1 MYILKCGSTFKKWLD
16 AIDKFAAV
24 VVLTRLRTVSK
35 GSLGT
40 WRSVGGGVSEL
51 KIDFGPGYRVYFTR
65 RGKEV
70 IILLVGGDKK
80 SQKRDIAKA
89 QELAKLPTI
98 DCEDLFEEDEN
109 ENSQS

>member
-1 MYILKCGSTFKKWLD
+1 MYKLKCILSFKQWLD
-16 AIDKFAAV
+16 DLDKFAVV
-24 VVLTRLRTVSK
+24 VVLSRLRTVTK
-35 GSLGT
+35 GSLGH
-40 WRSVGGGVSEL
+40 WRSVGDGVSEL

-80 SQKRDIAKA
+80 TQKRDIAKA
-89 QELAKLPTI
+89 QELAKLLII

-109 ENSQS
+109 ESTQS